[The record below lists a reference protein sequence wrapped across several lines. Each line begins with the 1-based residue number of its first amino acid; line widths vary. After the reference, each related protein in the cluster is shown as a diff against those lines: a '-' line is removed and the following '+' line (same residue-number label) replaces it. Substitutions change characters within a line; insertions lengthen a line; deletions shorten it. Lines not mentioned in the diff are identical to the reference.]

1 LYLRSG
7 LTIDYQFNNK
17 EGTYI
22 DDQSGIGF
30 SMEGGL
36 EMELKHNLHINLG
49 PEIQVLSFIPLNQE
63 KHQQHFAILR
73 FNIIFGYNL

>member
-1 LYLRSG
+1 M
-7 LTIDYQFNNK
+7 
-17 EGTYI
+17 

-36 EMELKHNLHINLG
+36 EMELEHNFHINLG
-49 PEIQVLSFIPLNQE
+49 PEIQVLSLIPFNQQ
-63 KHQQHFAILR
+63 KHQQHFALLR